1 MTASQRT
8 GVGSALRRAGYVA
21 AHTARVAWYTGHYVA
36 GRALFGALSPSPE
49 GGEGARANPLSTR
62 TIDRKHLSRRF
73 RDLFEADRRSLETG
87 EYRLSAAA
95 TTPPRLGA
103 AMAASLDYMRDAG
116 RVAARRRRNGHS
128 DVLSEAAR
136 AQFPRYFL
144 QNFHFQSDGWLSA
157 ESAARYDMQVETL
170 FTGAA
175 DVMRRR
181 ALPAMRR
188 AIAGRD
194 PESLRVIDLGCGT
207 GGFLEAVKA
216 TWPGLDAVALDLSP
230 AYLGAARTRLA
241 SLPKIGFRQA
251 PAEATGFE
259 AGSFDVVCSVYL
271 FHELPPAARGAVA
284 AEIARLLKPGGV
296 YIHADTLQYGDDP
309 PLDALLRAFPRAVH
323 EPYYDSYC
331 AQDLTA
337 LFRAAGLAPC
347 EGGENA
353 FLTKVNVFRKAEA
366 DQASAASA
374 RA

>member
-1 MTASQRT
+1 MTASPMT
-8 GVGSALRRAGYVA
+8 EFASALRRASYVA
-21 AHTARVAWYTGHYVA
+21 AQATRVAWFTGHYVA
-36 GRALFGALSPSPE
+36 GRALFGALAPTGEDGERLSAPS
-49 GGEGARANPLSTR
+49 ARAV
-62 TIDRKHLSRRF
+62 DRAHLSRRF
-73 RDLFEADRRSLETG
+73 RALFEADRLSLEQG
-87 EYRLSAAA
+87 EYRLPTALAA
-95 TTPPRLGA
+95 PPRLGA
-103 AMAASLDYMRDAG
+103 AMASSFDYFRDAG

-128 DVLSEAAR
+128 DVLSETAR
-136 AQFPRYFL
+136 TQFPRYFL
-144 QNFHFQSDGWLSA
+144 QNFHYQSDGWLSA

-181 ALPAMRR
+181 ALPALRR

-194 PESLRVIDLGCGT
+194 PETLRLIDLGCGT

-241 SLPKIGFRQA
+241 AFPKLGFRQA
-251 PAEATGFE
+251 AAEATGYD
-259 AGSFDVVCSVYL
+259 AGSFDIVCSVYL

-296 YIHADTLQYGDDP
+296 YIHVDTLQYGDDA
-309 PLDALLRAFPRAVH
+309 PLDALLRAFPQAVH

-331 AQDLTA
+331 RQDLAA
-337 LFRAAGLAPC
+337 LFGAAGLVPC
-347 EGGENA
+347 DEGENA
-353 FLTKVNVFRKAEA
+353 FLTKVSGFKKAAA